1 MVVVGHRS
9 SVIGY
14 RGGVE
19 ASSSLFRGGD
29 VIDVIAR
36 GVARRRRR
44 WYGWSVVPVVVAGV
58 LFDIVVV

>member
-1 MVVVGHRS
+1 
-9 SVIGY
+9 
-14 RGGVE
+14 VE
-19 ASSSLFRGGD
+19 ASSSLFRGGG